1 MTDGTRTDFT
11 AAITDS
17 ALYETDEPDR
27 LRQILSETYS
37 QKENRMIL
45 FILSL
50 VADGV
55 KNRREIGNKL
65 AGAGEECTGYRL
77 KKIL

>member
-1 MTDGTRTDFT
+1 
-11 AAITDS
+11 
-17 ALYETDEPDR
+17 
-27 LRQILSETYS
+27 
-37 QKENRMIL
+37 MIL

-77 KKIL
+77 KKNTGKPAQPGCYFILEGAGGNTSGKKVGKI